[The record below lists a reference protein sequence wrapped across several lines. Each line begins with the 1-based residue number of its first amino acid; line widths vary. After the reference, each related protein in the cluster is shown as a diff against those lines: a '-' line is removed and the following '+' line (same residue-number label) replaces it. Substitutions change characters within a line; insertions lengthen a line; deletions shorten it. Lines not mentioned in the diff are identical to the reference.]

1 MRYRC
6 AILDDEADSLDV
18 TALELAENC
27 PELELVGRFSDPKLA
42 LEAMPELDPDILFL
56 DIEMPG
62 MNGFEFLEAAKAN
75 AGEVI
80 FVTAY
85 DSFAI
90 KAIKAAAADYLLK
103 PISGAE
109 LREAVDKVIEKLRR
123 NDLKDE
129 VLELIEAIKRKGQT
143 NGRVTFPTSD
153 GFEFVNTE
161 NIIYCQGDNN
171 YTHIHRKAAP
181 KMLLSRTLKSIE
193 EMLVPFG
200 FVRVHNSYLI
210 NPNHIVRFV
219 RNDGGY
225 LIMSDEMRVP
235 IARSRRSDFLENL

>member
-6 AILDDEADSLDV
+6 AIVDDEADSLDV

-27 PELELVGRFSDPKLA
+27 PEVELVGRFSDPKVA
-42 LEAMPELDPDILFL
+42 LQAMPKLRPDILFL

-62 MNGFEFLEAAKAN
+62 MNGLEFLEAAQEN
-75 AGEVI
+75 VGQVI

-90 KAIKAAAADYLLK
+90 QAIKAAAVDYLLK
-103 PISGAE
+103 PLSGTE
-109 LREAVDKVIEKLRR
+109 LKSAVERAMERLRK
-123 NDLKDE
+123 NDLRDE
-129 VLELIEAIKRKGQT
+129 VVELIEAIKRKGQT

-193 EMLVPFG
+193 EML
-200 FVRVHNSYLI
+200 
-210 NPNHIVRFV
+210 
-219 RNDGGY
+219 
-225 LIMSDEMRVP
+225 
-235 IARSRRSDFLENL
+235 

>member
-6 AILDDEADSLDV
+6 AIVDDEADSLDV

-27 PELELVGRFSDPKLA
+27 PEVELVGRFSDPKVA
-42 LEAMPELDPDILFL
+42 LQAMPKLRPDILFL

-62 MNGFEFLEAAKAN
+62 MNGLEFLEAAQEN
-75 AGEVI
+75 VGQVI

-90 KAIKAAAADYLLK
+90 QAIKAAAVDYLLK
-103 PISGAE
+103 PLSGTE
-109 LREAVDKVIEKLRR
+109 LKSAVERAMERLRK
-123 NDLKDE
+123 NDLRDE
-129 VLELIEAIKRKGQT
+129 VVELIEAIKRKGQT

-210 NPNHIVRFV
+210 NPDHIVRFV